1 MPERSKGMIALGAA
15 VALWGLS
22 PLFIAHLRAF
32 YHPHT
37 QNFFRYLA
45 ASVCLV
51 ALCAA
56 RRAPVFPSRRAM
68 LLLLVPLVPN
78 VLFQTFNVFA
88 LYRAQPAIVAL
99 VGKMSVVFATVLAF
113 ALFREERGHI
123 RSPRF
128 IIGTVL
134 ALGGVAG
141 LYAFKIGKPDP
152 RFTAGVLFALVGAVG
167 WGGYI
172 VAVKFAVRRVPPLT
186 SWTVVSLYTT
196 VALAFFAF
204 LAERPLT
211 DVHDTGVGPNV
222 VLVVSGVLCIG
233 LAHVCYYRA
242 IQRLGA
248 AVCATAL
255 LASPVITSTLSR
267 LLFDER
273 LSIRQVLCAAL
284 LLLGAFLA
292 LLARPATKAPPSV
305 TRVTEQNTPDETL
318 PPPSDHPK
326 KP

>member
-1 MPERSKGMIALGAA
+1 MRERSKGMIALGAA

-22 PLFIAHLRAF
+22 PLFIAHLSAF

-45 ASVCLV
+45 ACVCLV
-51 ALCAA
+51 AVCVAH
-56 RRAPVFPSRRAM
+56 RAPLFPQRRAM

-134 ALGGVAG
+134 ALAGVAG
-141 LYAFKIGKPDP
+141 LYAFKMGKPDP
-152 RFTAGVLFALVGAVG
+152 LFTAGVVLALVGAAG
-167 WGGYI
+167 WGAYI
-172 VAVKFAVRRVPPLT
+172 VAVKFVVRRVPPLT

-196 VALAFFAF
+196 VALGFFAF
-204 LAERPLT
+204 LGERPLT
-211 DVHDTGVGPNV
+211 DIRDAGVGPAV
-222 VLVVSGVLCIG
+222 VLTVSGVLCIG

-248 AVCATAL
+248 AICATAL
-255 LASPVITSTLSR
+255 LASPVITTTLSR

-273 LSIRQVLCAAL
+273 LSLRQVLCAAVL
-284 LLLGAFLA
+284 LSGA
-292 LLARPATKAPPSV
+292 LLALAARSGIKAPPSGADSI
-305 TRVTEQNTPDETL
+305 E
-318 PPPSDHPK
+318 
-326 KP
+326 